1 MKLIHDRSH
10 SRKPGSEY
18 LSIPRFRVLK
28 PGTYSRVAVAV
39 SANAPGWTR
48 AGRLDLISRVD
59 SSRLEVI
66 AQQISV
72 PLNQEPIL
80 IELPGGQEVRYFAF
94 EAWRSRRAGFAR
106 FRLKIWAEDYS
117 SPGGQSA

>member
-1 MKLIHDRSH
+1 VRLIHDRSH
-10 SRKPGSEY
+10 SRQPNSQN

-28 PGTYSRVAVAV
+28 PGIYSRVAVAA
-39 SANAPGWTR
+39 SATAPGWTR
-48 AGRLDLISRVD
+48 AGRLDLIAQVD

-66 AQQISV
+66 AHQISV

-106 FRLKIWAEDYS
+106 LRLKIWAEDYS
-117 SPGGQSA
+117 PGGQND